1 MLYSE
6 RRPPGGNSRSCGCPQ
21 TVNGDSP
28 RKLSSFWIGVSIVSG
43 NSFWGGVAAGVA
55 GTAAGLWV
63 CGLLASPGR
72 MVRVERSIQ
81 IGRPALEVF
90 SAFAR
95 IERIPQLIHSV
106 VNVVSCEDVSV
117 WISEIDGHR
126 FQWDVEIVQ
135 VVPKQVIG
143 WTSFRG
149 PRHSG
154 RISFFSLGDGT
165 LVHVAMNYMP
175 RVRIARILNRPVNM
189 GDAIEAALR
198 DCKSTLESAR
208 SRWAIVPP
216 FETYEAL
223 QTQATGTYGHRL
235 SRPDRESESHS
246 EHKGQSST
254 ECQQASGGD
263 HSEPEAT

>member
-1 MLYSE
+1 MSG
-6 RRPPGGNSRSCGCPQ
+6 R
-21 TVNGDSP
+21 
-28 RKLSSFWIGVSIVSG
+28 SFWRGL
-43 NSFWGGVAAGVA
+43 AAGAA
-55 GTAAGLWV
+55 GTAVGFWA

-81 IGRPALEVF
+81 IGRPSLEVF

-95 IERIPQLIHSV
+95 VERIPQLIHSV

-117 WISEIDGHR
+117 WIAEFNGRH

-154 RISFFSLGDGT
+154 RISFFAMGDDT

-175 RVRIARILNRPVNM
+175 RLGFPRIFNLPVNL
-189 GDAIEAALR
+189 GDAVEAALR
-198 DCKSTLESAR
+198 DCKLTLESTR

-216 FETYEAL
+216 LETYEAL
-223 QTQATGTYGHRL
+223 RDQATGTYGHR
-235 SRPDRESESHS
+235 SGRPNRETESPSEFTR
-246 EHKGQSST
+246 QST
-254 ECQQASGGD
+254 AEFTQTSGSD
-263 HSEPEAT
+263 SEPEVT